1 MSFFDAIG
9 KGIGKVAKAGAGKL
23 VVIEYDFK
31 PGELVWV
38 YPSRQVPYGSRIVV
52 KPNQAAIVIRSGKVL
67 GVLRQGEWPLDTA
80 HVPGLRGIMSEL
92 YEGVPLPVTII
103 FVNLAEKPL
112 RFGGRGK
119 TADGI
124 PYMYNGQVRIQIPPN
139 EDDIKKF
146 ALNIAGEDKSFTTEE
161 LEEQVRVFINQKVEG
176 FLARFLYMDLEV
188 GSLQVKQAIE
198 MMLRQELYNNFY
210 LSVKNLAFDIEW
222 PEDIQKMLIE
232 RGYATQVALLRSNP
246 QLAQQWIQYDLQRRL
261 IEALGQAGGANVMA
275 GMLLLPQFAQQML
288 QPMQQRMQQPG
299 TGQPPATGQPP
310 QQPPPG
316 GGAAAPAFFAGVMT
330 GQQAQQ
336 PQQPQGPAVPRTP
349 GAQAQQGQAPAGYT
363 PRCPYCGAE
372 IPASLRGS
380 KFCPFC
386 GKQIKWC
393 PNGHVAPAEA
403 KFCPICGAPLE

>member
-1 MSFFDAIG
+1 MSFFDTIG
-9 KGIGKVAKAGAGKL
+9 KGIGKIAKAGAGKL
-23 VVIEYDFK
+23 LVIEYDFK

-38 YPSRQVPYGSRIVV
+38 YPTRQVPYGSRIIV

-80 HVPGLRGIMSEL
+80 HVPGLRGVMGEL

-103 FVNLAEKPL
+103 FVNLAEKAL
-112 RFGGRGK
+112 SFGGRGK

-146 ALNIAGEDKSFTTEE
+146 ALNIAGEDKSFTTAE
-161 LEEQVRVFINQKVEG
+161 LEEQVRVFINQKIEG
-176 FLARFLYMDLEV
+176 FLARFLYMDLEI
-188 GSLQVKQAIE
+188 GALQVKQAIE

-210 LSVKNLAFDIEW
+210 LNMKNLGFDIEW
-222 PEDIQKMLIE
+222 PSDIQKMLIE

-288 QPMQQRMQQPG
+288 QPLQQRPQQP
-299 TGQPPATGQPP
+299 GQPPAAATT
-310 QQPPPG
+310 QQPQPPG
-316 GGAAAPAFFAGVMT
+316 GGTPMFFAGVMPGQQ

-336 PQQPQGPAVPRTP
+336 QGPAVPRT
-349 GAQAQQGQAPAGYT
+349 QQQQAPGTQGYV

-372 IPASLRGS
+372 IPATLRGS

-403 KFCPICGAPLE
+403 KFCPIWGAPLS